1 MWIRSPHKVEKE
13 EIEMKIDRN
22 IIRGLR
28 WGGVLLIIVGIIL
41 PFANLPLQAT
51 VIYDPNPP
59 TFISTYPNG
68 DSLNPTPITSAS
80 TITLYAVV
88 SDDVDDPTDIS
99 VKVEIT
105 YGVENEMLTL
115 TPTVDGS
122 GSYLRHEAS
131 WTAPSSG
138 TVTFVF
144 EAVDQTGNMASVD
157 AYAEV
162 SVETTP
168 EPEPNPEPQPQ
179 PSPSP
184 PEIFNAATVL
194 GAALT
199 AASFILEKKR

>member
-1 MWIRSPHKVEKE
+1 
-13 EIEMKIDRN
+13 MKMDQN
-22 IIRGLR
+22 LIRGLR

-59 TFISTYPNG
+59 TFKSTYPNG

-99 VKVEIT
+99 VKVKIT
-105 YGVENEMLTL
+105 YEMQNETLTL

-122 GSYLRHEAS
+122 GNYLRHEAS

-138 TVTFVF
+138 TFSFPVVVVFVF
-144 EAVDQTGNMASVD
+144 EAADQTGNVASVD
-157 AYAEV
+157 AYAKV
-162 SVETTP
+162 SAETPQTG
-168 EPEPNPEPQPQ
+168 PNPPEPQP
-179 PSPSP
+179 PEPPSP
-184 PEIFNAATVL
+184 PEIINAATVL

-199 AASFILEKKR
+199 VASFILEKKR

>member
-1 MWIRSPHKVEKE
+1 
-13 EIEMKIDRN
+13 MKMDQN
-22 IIRGLR
+22 LIRGLR

-59 TFISTYPNG
+59 TFKSTYPNG
-68 DSLNPTPITSAS
+68 DTLNPTPITSAS

-99 VKVEIT
+99 VKVEIA
-105 YGVENEMLTL
+105 YGMQNETLTL

-122 GSYLRHEAS
+122 GNYLRHEAS

-138 TVTFVF
+138 TLVFVF
-144 EAVDQTGNMASVD
+144 KATDQTGNMASVD
-157 AYAEV
+157 AYAKI
-162 SVETTP
+162 SAETP
-168 EPEPNPEPQPQ
+168 PPEPNPPEPQP
-179 PSPSP
+179 PEPPSP
-184 PEIFNAATVL
+184 PEILNVATVL

-199 AASFILEKKR
+199 TASFILERKHR

>member
-1 MWIRSPHKVEKE
+1 
-13 EIEMKIDRN
+13 MKMDQN
-22 IIRGLR
+22 LIRGLR

-59 TFISTYPNG
+59 TFKSTYPNG

-88 SDDVDDPTDIS
+88 SDDVDDPTDVS

-105 YGVENEMLTL
+105 YGVESETLTL

-157 AYAEV
+157 AYAKV
-162 SVETTP
+162 SAETSQ
-168 EPEPNPEPQPQ
+168 PEPNPPEPQP
-179 PSPSP
+179 PEPPSP
-184 PEIFNAATVL
+184 PEILNVATVL

-199 AASFILEKKR
+199 TASFILERKHR